1 MAQYKG
7 RELSDEPETLQ
18 IFLYVIMDSYLK
30 ISRPTDK
37 ISGSNQSADLT
48 DLSTD
53 HSPNPAV
60 QENIIADPER
70 GTLNLLESAITF
82 SCPAGLGS
90 GDLS

>member
-1 MAQYKG
+1 MAPLKG
-7 RELSDEPETLQ
+7 IDLSDEPDTLQ
-18 IFLYVIMDSYLK
+18 MSLYVIVDSYLK

-53 HSPNPAV
+53 HSPNPAR
-60 QENIIADPER
+60 QENIISDPER
-70 GTLNLLESAITF
+70 GTLTLLESEIKF

-90 GDLS
+90 